1 MRTPD
6 YTELDRLFARWQRR
20 YPFTAFIRNGI
31 VDPAR
36 YDSPH
41 ILFIL
46 RDKNQDT
53 PGDLCYDLRE
63 YGSGWK
69 TWNNV
74 GRWAKALLDG
84 KAEYPR
90 DMSRAKRIEQLTRI
104 AVLNLKK
111 EGGGPRTIGA
121 ELEQAVKE
129 QQQEIREEI
138 GLLSPDLI
146 LCCGLPAAGMPANAE
161 LLQRYIFP
169 DEMPKIGQITS
180 HIPGRAWPYYLL
192 TLSDRSIPVVSFCH
206 PQVTVLSRRRGH
218 QELFIPL
225 YEDMLDIGRKFL
237 SHS

>member
-20 YPFTAFIRNGI
+20 YPFTAFIRDGI

-74 GRWAKALLDG
+74 GRWQKRCWIKTG
-84 KAEYPR
+84 NTHGICPR
-90 DMSRAKRIEQLTRI
+90 KRE
-104 AVLNLKK
+104 
-111 EGGGPRTIGA
+111 
-121 ELEQAVKE
+121 
-129 QQQEIREEI
+129 
-138 GLLSPDLI
+138 
-146 LCCGLPAAGMPANAE
+146 
-161 LLQRYIFP
+161 
-169 DEMPKIGQITS
+169 
-180 HIPGRAWPYYLL
+180 
-192 TLSDRSIPVVSFCH
+192 
-206 PQVTVLSRRRGH
+206 
-218 QELFIPL
+218 
-225 YEDMLDIGRKFL
+225 
-237 SHS
+237 